1 MLSEDDFWSAGADCI
16 ADYQAQTPELA
27 ERFGRQDLFADR
39 FPLSCLNRLQLRN
52 SRQLID
58 LQRQSEQLVL
68 VGTLDNPLAARR
80 PVDRVAGR
88 PCA

>member
-1 MLSEDDFWSAGADCI
+1 
-16 ADYQAQTPELA
+16 
-27 ERFGRQDLFADR
+27 
-39 FPLSCLNRLQLRN
+39 LRN